1 MGLTIHNGRILE
13 TDDFQDGY
21 AVVRAIQREE
31 QDFKRKVNDSISD
44 ERIKSIVRQVLVEE
58 GLIQPPRV
66 VPNEYDTDKWELIR
80 RAVEGDR

>member
-13 TDDFQDGY
+13 TDNIEDGY

-31 QDFKRKVNDSISD
+31 SEFRRKANDAISD
-44 ERIKSIVRQVLVEE
+44 ERIKSIVRQVLIEE
-58 GLIQPPRV
+58 GLIEPPRV